1 MHKMSKMII
10 YFTVCSLLLFSLHR
24 AAWACQVDE
33 FYLTTEGS
41 LAASTP
47 ENLSEASNYQEKGD
61 QKKLAAMIKGGIVM
75 QLKGNIEVQ
84 ALERSVEY
92 RMLKIKFLDQGTPI
106 WVKDGSLKRI
116 NCNKEAAIRG

>member
-1 MHKMSKMII
+1 MYKRSKMTF
-10 YFTVCSLLLFSLHR
+10 YFIVCAMLLFPLHR

-41 LAASTP
+41 LGASTP
-47 ENLSEASNYQEKGD
+47 ENLSEASNYQGKDD
-61 QKKLAAMIKGGIVM
+61 QKKLAAMIKGGMVM
-75 QLKGNIEVQ
+75 QLKGNIKVQ

-92 RMLKIKFLDQGTPI
+92 RMLKIKFLDQGTPF

-116 NCNKEAAIRG
+116 SCN

>member
-1 MHKMSKMII
+1 MHKMSKMVF
-10 YFTVCSLLLFSLHR
+10 YFTVCAMLLFSLHR

-33 FYLTTEGS
+33 FYLTTDGS

-47 ENLSEASNYQEKGD
+47 ENLSEASNYQGRGD
-61 QKKLAAMIKGGIVM
+61 EKKLADMIKGGIVM
-75 QLKGNIEVQ
+75 QLKGNIKVQ

-92 RMLKIKFLDQGTPI
+92 RMLKIKFLDQGTPF